1 MNRQIIVYFDGI
13 CSLCSKEIAYYRRIA
28 PAGIFEW
35 RDIANQADYLDGTG
49 LSQAD
54 ALRYLHV
61 RDKAG
66 HMQIGVD
73 AFICIWREMRF
84 WSLLAVIASLPV
96 IRPILRRA
104 YIAFANYR
112 FRRQPHCLIAAK
124 NTATK
129 NPASDN

>member
-1 MNRQIIVYFDGI
+1 MNTQIIVYFDGI

-35 RDIANQADYLDGTG
+35 RDIANQADYLEGTG

-61 RDKAG
+61 RDKEG

-73 AFICIWREMRF
+73 AFILIWDQLKF
-84 WSLLAVIASLPV
+84 WNLLSFVIQLPL
-96 IRPILRRA
+96 IYQFTKIL
-104 YIAFANYR
+104 YKFFANYR
-112 FRRQPHCLIAAK
+112 FKKLTHCQL
-124 NTATK
+124 
-129 NPASDN
+129 ASQEVYK